1 MYLAAYE
8 EGGAIGAYVVCR
20 RVDEVADEPVG
31 DVNVVGTVFGGGLSA
46 IRRLMVSLVEEG
58 LLVQCGKGRWTQG
71 NRIKTPNKK
80 ACDYS
85 ILGSITVS
93 LRRLKYT

>member
-31 DVNVVGTVFGGGLSA
+31 DVNVVGTVFGGGAFCYQKIDGKPCGRRSA
-46 IRRLMVSLVEEG
+46 CSMW
-58 LLVQCGKGRWTQG
+58 KGAVDPGQPHQNG
-71 NRIKTPNKK
+71 
-80 ACDYS
+80 
-85 ILGSITVS
+85 
-93 LRRLKYT
+93 